1 MIIKLRRPYPAEDMK
16 NYIAYDFE
24 TGIAEIVLH
33 NKALLPRCFKI
44 LIKRFIRK
52 NNERERPYCRI
63 SSVE

>member
-44 LIKRFIRK
+44 LVKRFIKSRTTK
-52 NNERERPYCRI
+52 H
-63 SSVE
+63 